1 MSGRTE
7 GVYNIIMKTQL
18 FNRTELKKNR
28 RALRN
33 NLTSS
38 EATLWLL
45 LKNKQLDGR
54 RFRRQYSVGS
64 YILDFYCPSEKLA
77 IELDGAHHF
86 TPEGLENDRIRDE
99 YLNSLG
105 IRVLRIENKLV
116 FEIQEQVLNY
126 IREGFKK

>member
-1 MSGRTE
+1 
-7 GVYNIIMKTQL
+7 MKTQL